1 MKLRNVIILLI
12 LLSVSTG
19 CIRMF
24 KYAKSGGHSKYLPPR
39 AEIKFTERP
48 TGLDSLLKIDGE
60 YRNELYITPVHF
72 YTDGRAKV
80 ERRYGLYKL
89 DGDTIVVDTYYQ
101 GYLMKRTYKFVI
113 IDPETIQLVKMIRD
127 DPVDGIEDI
136 SPRLNQIY
144 KFQSVEDLDYDH
156 NFDELYKRKWLW
168 EREEDWQR
176 WMDAQAI
183 RLQSNKVNRK
193 DGKLLNKLFGT
204 TSFLDIL
211 NNTAFDFIGKRVK
224 IERPETQNDS
234 ITLEEYMKSL
244 ADYKEIHGNIS
255 EQVRGSLHIN
265 SIDEKNRSGGYDAVI
280 TVVP

>member
-1 MKLRNVIILLI
+1 MGNLIIANV
-12 LLSVSTG
+12 
-19 CIRMF
+19 
-24 KYAKSGGHSKYLPPR
+24 YL
-39 AEIKFTERP
+39 RP
-48 TGLDSLLKIDGE
+48 TDFFNIRWEMTTLKFKIIDSDSIKLFENILHWSANTEFRTLNEAKTYHFVKIDE
-60 YRNELYITPVHF
+60 NPR
-72 YTDGRAKV
+72 
-80 ERRYGLYKL
+80 
-89 DGDTIVVDTYYQ
+89 
-101 GYLMKRTYKFVI
+101 
-113 IDPETIQLVKMIRD
+113 IDPA
-127 DPVDGIEDI
+127 
-136 SPRLNQIY
+136 IY
-144 KFQSVEDLDYDH
+144 KQ
-156 NFDELYKRKWLW
+156 KWLW
-168 EREEDWQR
+168 EHEEDWQR

-183 RLQSNKVNRK
+183 RQQSNKVNRK